1 MARKLSELG
10 GVERKNQDYESK
22 MVMASQEI

>member
-10 GVERKNQDYESK
+10 DVERKNQDYESK